1 MHHKLIIK
9 GIRAIIPGGISE
21 QDFSAASEMD
31 EFSSKELLSI
41 FLHNGIG
48 KLDDN
53 IVNFQSS
60 DRVHA
65 SIFAIQNGASI
76 EDVSEFLSWQNFE
89 ELVFLIL
96 EENGFQVQKNL
107 ILTKLDVRS

>member
-53 IVNFQSS
+53 IVKDQGY
-60 DRVHA
+60 
-65 SIFAIQNGASI
+65 SICFIIKSI
-76 EDVSEFLSWQNFE
+76 VIILLFLQ
-89 ELVFLIL
+89 L
-96 EENGFQVQKNL
+96 
-107 ILTKLDVRS
+107 